1 MSISKPSTLGIIAC
15 PGGERFADEIIR
27 NLRGIYRKKYDK
39 MAMVL
44 AEKYSVSKQDAI
56 RIMNL
61 EADLH
66 AVRVHASAQPDRISP
81 PPFKLPVRFT
91 RFANGEFKSEIQSS
105 IRGMDIYIVQDVEN
119 SYPLVFN
126 DSEESH
132 SLSVNDHIFVLFTA
146 IDAALQ
152 AGAVSITLVMPAY
165 PFSRQHKKKGQ
176 GSPQCF
182 YVRQNGGAFGSRAHY
197 HPGYPF
203 QRDRK
208 QLSSSQARKPSCFLP
223 DHPSIEECNRSKI

>member
-1 MSISKPSTLGIIAC
+1 MVTRRCEHMSISKPSTLGIIAC

-81 PPFKLPVRFT
+81 PPFKR
-91 RFANGEFKSEIQSS
+91 
-105 IRGMDIYIVQDVEN
+105 
-119 SYPLVFN
+119 
-126 DSEESH
+126 
-132 SLSVNDHIFVLFTA
+132 
-146 IDAALQ
+146 
-152 AGAVSITLVMPAY
+152 
-165 PFSRQHKKKGQ
+165 
-176 GSPQCF
+176 
-182 YVRQNGGAFGSRAHY
+182 
-197 HPGYPF
+197 
-203 QRDRK
+203 
-208 QLSSSQARKPSCFLP
+208 
-223 DHPSIEECNRSKI
+223 